1 MKVEIIIYKIL
12 SFLLLPVAA
21 LLAMNCLA
29 AIVIALANPPILI
42 TVFLFACIAIYI
54 IASYLFLTRGIDRNS
69 PRKPVLR
76 DWIRINGF
84 ITLLL
89 GIVGSVM
96 FTGVTLKPAD
106 AKMMLDQL
114 QAQNHMQLGIGIAEF
129 QKILNGFMK
138 AMAVISI
145 VLVVHVLITF
155 HLMRRFRYLFSDGDI
170 NTDS

>member
-1 MKVEIIIYKIL
+1 MKAELIIYRIL

-54 IASYLFLTRGIDRNS
+54 IASYIFLKRGIERNS
-69 PRKPVLR
+69 PRRPVLR

-89 GIVGSVM
+89 GLVGIPM
-96 FTGVTLKPAD
+96 FTGVKLTPAD
-106 AKMMLDQL
+106 AKLLLNQL
-114 QAQNHMQLGIGIAEF
+114 QAQNGGRQFGISVAEF
-129 QKILNGFMK
+129 QNILSGFVT
-138 AMAVISI
+138 ALAVISI
-145 VLVVHVLITF
+145 VLVIHVLITF
-155 HLMRRFRYLFSDGDI
+155 HLVRRFRYLFSGDDM
-170 NTDS
+170 NVS